1 MSEAATVVEHTP
13 TTEETAAAVEVAEI
27 QAEAAVAI
35 NQQNT
40 EAAVAIAEIAA
51 EEDGDLEWLKGELA
65 ALQSGIATLR
75 ADYENLLTQ
84 NALQQAEII
93 ALRQDIT
100 AMAALTGAAAG
111 AAAAAAEEQ
120 TTQQSET
127 PPASSEAEMTQE
139 AEAVAAETAA
149 AAGDA
154 AAHAAAQENHARKRR
169 YLR

>member
-75 ADYENLLTQ
+75 ADYENLQTQ

-93 ALRQDIT
+93 AIRQDIT

-120 TTQQSET
+120 TTQSET
-127 PPASSEAEMTQE
+127 PPPSSEAEMTQE